1 MSATRRQSATAG
13 AGGSENGAAG
23 SGGSKGA
30 TAGSGGRKSA
40 AGPGGRKAGTATAG
54 SERPVAGFIP
64 METRP
69 ANAEIWPVHA
79 ITWLEPELRPGV
91 PASSGLRIE
100 RRCRAAVPDFVRQS
114 VDPATGPK
122 GIEAAEATAGQ
133 PRQALPKSDLS
144 PMGWDPRVEGR
155 PAAPRKEDRK

>member
-13 AGGSENGAAG
+13 AGGSESGAAG
-23 SGGSKGA
+23 SGGSKSA
-30 TAGSGGRKSA
+30 TAGSGGSRS
-40 AGPGGRKAGTATAG
+40 GGRKAKTATAA
-54 SERPVAGFIP
+54 SERPLAGFVP